1 MNDVTVNPDKFQAI
15 IMSCDKKKE
24 NKYDL
29 QIKFLNIII
38 IIQSLFNV
46 GYIITCTGKLT

>member
-1 MNDVTVNPDKFQAI
+1 MNDVTVNPDKFQAM

-24 NKYDL
+24 KKYDF
-29 QIKFLNIII
+29 QIKFLNII